1 MKIKDK
7 VINVALLAV
16 LLGTAAIILMNVY
29 SAKKQEKNQADATAL
44 RSVIAEAYININ
56 EDPDFVNTATE
67 NQPMEV
73 PEKYYTYVES
83 VQGDGR
89 VYVFVHMD
97 GSVDAYF
104 GSPEK
109 TIGYYVAVTGLD
121 TD

>member
-1 MKIKDK
+1 MICRLRLTF
-7 VINVALLAV
+7 IHN
-16 LLGTAAIILMNVY
+16 TVY
-29 SAKKQEKNQADATAL
+29 A
-44 RSVIAEAYININ
+44 
-56 EDPDFVNTATE
+56 
-67 NQPMEV
+67 PMEV
-73 PEKYYTYVES
+73 PETYDTYVES